1 MGIESE
7 IERLAQQY
15 EKRDSSMYTGDWR
28 KDAYHPRNPMGR
40 LFHEHHFNLAV
51 DALNAVGVGLDGADA
66 LDFGCGSG
74 GWLRMLIELGADP
87 ARLTGI
93 DLSERRLASARRL
106 NPAINFV
113 KNDGGGIPFPDRI
126 FDLVMQV
133 VVFSSILDEGLA
145 AALACEMARV
155 TRPGGHILWV
165 DHDRALGDTL
175 SGYPQS
181 KVEEFFAGCRTVYAD
196 RAHPRYFRRW
206 QGRPWLCRLLYHF
219 SRVKCDSLILVMRK
233 EG

>member
-1 MGIESE
+1 MGIKSE

-15 EKRDSSMYTGDWR
+15 EKRDSTMYTGDWR

-40 LFHEHHFNLAV
+40 LFHEHHFNVAV
-51 DALNAVGVGLDGADA
+51 DAINAADINIDEA
-66 LDFGCGSG
+66 HVLDFGCGSG
-74 GWLRMLIELGADP
+74 GWLRMLLEFGADP
-87 ARLTGI
+87 SRLTGM
-93 DLSERRLASARRL
+93 DLSEKRLASAKRL

-113 KNDGGGIPFPDRI
+113 KNDGGGIPFPDHS

-133 VVFSSILDEGLA
+133 VVFSSILDSGLA
-145 AALACEMARV
+145 EKLAREMARV

-165 DHDRALGDTL
+165 DHDRVLGETL
-175 SGYPQS
+175 SGYPQEM
-181 KVEEFFAGCRTVYAD
+181 VEGFFDGCRTVYAG

-219 SRVKCDSLILVMRK
+219 SMAKCDSLVLVMRK
-233 EG
+233 DG